1 MREIYLIRHGMP
13 DFPGGA
19 RMCLGRTDLP
29 LGLRGRLQ
37 AALLGAEFA
46 PRGIT
51 ECFCSALS
59 RSRQTAEL
67 MGFASPVIVPGLEE
81 MDAGDWDG
89 LSFDE
94 IRRRWP
100 EYYERRGR
108 DRSLPP
114 PGGEEFGH
122 AQARFSAAVAR
133 AMALSRG
140 DVVAV
145 SHSSVIQTLLC
156 TLEGR
161 PFDCARD
168 FNLPYG
174 SVTRLSSD
182 GPGQLR
188 LEEYGRLP
196 VPELTPEL
204 ADRLLAAAEL
214 PEPLEAHCRATAEAA
229 MEIVCALAAAGVC
242 LDETPVYAAAELPEP
257 LEAHCRAT
265 AEAAM
270 EIVCALA
277 AAGVCLDE
285 TPVYAAALLHD
296 VSKGTPDHALAGAGL
311 MSQLGYP
318 VLAPLIAQHHDIED
332 PARVDEALVVYM
344 ADKLCRGDRR
354 VSVSGR
360 FRASFDKCRDAEALA
375 AHDRRYKAALTAA
388 HTINDIC
395 GKEVIPI

>member
-1 MREIYLIRHGMP
+1 MRYIYLIRHGMP

-19 RMCLGRTDLP
+19 RMCLGRTDLS

-37 AALLGAEFA
+37 AALLGAEFE
-46 PRGIT
+46 PLGIRD
-51 ECFCSALS
+51 CFCSRLC

-67 MGFASPVIVPGLEE
+67 MGYASPVIVPGLEE

-114 PGGEEFGH
+114 PGGEEFEPAGR
-122 AQARFSAAVAR
+122 RFLAAVSR

-140 DVVAV
+140 DIVIV

-174 SVTRLSSD
+174 SVTKLEAEAPGSFRLA
-182 GPGQLR
+182 G
-188 LEEYGRLP
+188 YGRMP
-196 VPELTPEL
+196 APPMTPGL
-204 ADRLLAAAEL
+204 AERLLAAAEL
-214 PEPLEAHCRATAEAA
+214 PEATAEHCRAAAQAA
-229 MEIVCALAAAGVC
+229 MDMVCQLAAAGVC
-242 LDETPVYAAAELPEP
+242 LDENLVYA
-257 LEAHCRAT
+257 
-265 AEAAM
+265 
-270 EIVCALA
+270 
-277 AAGVCLDE
+277 G
-285 TPVYAAALLHD
+285 ALLHD
-296 VSKGTPDHALAGAGL
+296 VAKGTPSHAMAGAGL
-311 MSQLGYP
+311 MAQLGYP
-318 VLAPLIAQHHDIED
+318 DLAPLIARHNEPED
-332 PARVDEALVVYM
+332 AARVDEAVVVFL
-344 ADKLCRGDRR
+344 ADKLRRGAQPVR
-354 VSVSGR
+354 VSER
-360 FRASFDKCRDAEALA
+360 FRESRARCRDSAALE

-388 HTINDIC
+388 GRINDIC
-395 GKEVIPI
+395 GKDVIPI